1 MQEARTVPAPAVA
14 PEVSASSAPAPAPS
28 TPERAPV
35 PAAIPN
41 TMEWPHDWPVEGLQL
56 GFHDLPHTS
65 SLLEWWYF
73 NAHLKAEDGRT
84 FGMFGSFF
92 RVILGKDEK
101 TNEPVRGHLL
111 AWALSDPGAKRYY
124 TDSRM
129 EDSVRVYG
137 LARLRKGEGT
147 RDPRIRRALE
157 EILARGNLP
166 RPDRHFE
173 GPVEVSTE
181 KLSLNYGG
189 STLEKQS
196 DGSYTVHFRSDK
208 ATADLT
214 FRPTKAPVRH
224 GDNGLVYG
232 IDGDDMFYY
241 FIPRNEVRGT
251 ITVDGK
257 PVAVTGEGW
266 YDHEFGGQREQKKRY
281 RPASRDTAWNW
292 FSIQL
297 DGGREITAY
306 VMEELSSRKTIDSIA
321 VLVGPDGESRRSH
334 AVQEGVTRWW
344 QSVRTFERYPA
355 EGFLKVP
362 ELGID
367 LELWATFEDQ
377 EFITLM
383 SKPSFW
389 EGTATVRG
397 TVGGVPAKG
406 MCYFEH
412 SGYSTVDTLPDF
424 FNAVGRVVRRSVY
437 DILPERPTKDQ
448 ALELF
453 ASREHPYL
461 LDGLDYERL
470 SRNVFGPVREIA
482 RRGGKAWRSYA
493 ALACCDVVGG
503 DSRRAARWLGLLE
516 ILHTGSL
523 IVDDV
528 EDRSAVRRGGPSA
541 HMIFGEALAINS
553 GSAAYFMGQG
563 LGTDA
568 ERKEPTPEEKL
579 KVYDLY
585 FEGMRA
591 AHAGQA
597 LDIAGVDDLLDEVVR
612 TGNTAVL
619 EAHILGVHRLKT
631 GAPCGGLAR
640 MGVVAGRGSQ
650 AQEDGLGR
658 FFENLGI
665 AFQIVDDVLNLRG
678 FEGKLKNVGEDLTEG
693 KATLPVAKALGRL
706 DEGSRK
712 ALVTLLRSKPHDPA
726 VLHDMIATMEKVHA
740 LEDCLEQARR
750 LIEDSWS
757 QVEPLIPDSVA
768 KMMLRA
774 FGWYVIE
781 RQY

>member
-1 MQEARTVPAPAVA
+1 VSELREATPPPPAPG
-14 PEVSASSAPAPAPS
+14 E
-28 TPERAPV
+28 
-35 PAAIPN
+35 PAALGAAGIS
-41 TMEWPHDWPVEGLQL
+41 THEWPSDWPLEGLEL
-56 GFHDLPHTS
+56 SFHDLPHAS
-65 SLLEWWYF
+65 SLIEWWYF
-73 NAHLKAEDGRT
+73 NAHLTAADGRA
-84 FGMFGSFF
+84 FGVFGSFF
-92 RVILGKDEK
+92 RVILSKDEQ
-101 TNEPVRGHLL
+101 TERPVHGHLL
-111 AWALSDPGAKRYY
+111 AWALSDASTKRYFS
-124 TDSRM
+124 DSRM
-129 EDSVRVYG
+129 EDSVRVTG

-157 EILARGNLP
+157 EVLVRGNLP
-166 RPDRHFE
+166 RPDRHFD
-173 GPVEVSTE
+173 GAVKVSTDR
-181 KLSLNYGG
+181 LDLDFAG
-189 STLEKQS
+189 STLTKDAQ
-196 DGSYTVHFRSDK
+196 GSYHVRFKGEK
-208 ATADLT
+208 AAAELT
-214 FRPTKAPVRH
+214 FRPTKPPVRH

-232 IDGDDMFYY
+232 VDGEDMFYY
-241 FIPRNEVRGT
+241 FLPRHEVQGT

-257 PVAVTGEGW
+257 SVEVTGQGW
-266 YDHEFGGQREQKKRY
+266 YDHEFGGQRDSKRRY

-297 DGGREITAY
+297 EDGREISAY
-306 VMEELSSRKTIDSIA
+306 VMEELSSRRTIDSVA
-321 VLVGPDGESRRSH
+321 VLVEADGTSKRTH

-344 QSVRTFERYPA
+344 QSVRSFERYPA

-367 LELWATFEDQ
+367 LELWSTFEDQ
-377 EFITLM
+377 EFVTLM

-389 EGTATVRG
+389 EGQGRARG
-397 TVGGVPAKG
+397 TVGGTPAKG
-406 MCYFEH
+406 SLYFEH

-424 FNAVGRVVRRSVY
+424 FNAVGRVVRRSVF
-437 DILPERPTKDQ
+437 DILPERPTQEQ

-461 LDGLDYERL
+461 LDGLDLERL

-528 EDRSAVRRGGPSA
+528 EDRSVVRRGGPAA
-541 HMIFGEALAINS
+541 HVIFGEALSINS

-563 LGTDA
+563 LGTDS
-568 ERKEPTPEEKL
+568 ERKEPTAEEKL

-597 LDIAGVDDLLDEVVR
+597 LDIAGVNDLLEAVEESGDTR
-612 TGNTAVL
+612 TL

-640 MGVVAGRGSQ
+640 MGVVAGRGTK
-650 AQEDGLGR
+650 AQEEGLGR

-706 DEGSRK
+706 DPHSRTEFLGK
-712 ALVTLLRSKPHDPA
+712 LRSKPHDPEI
-726 VLHDMIATMEKVHA
+726 LHDMISTLDRVHA
-740 LEDCLEQARR
+740 LDDCLEQARA
-750 LIEDSWS
+750 LIEESWAE
-757 QVEPLIPDSVA
+757 VEPLLPDSVA
-768 KMMLRA
+768 KVMLRA